1 MDGLEILKLAQ
12 EAGLSVT
19 LDSNGETLLVR
30 GQKSK
35 SSDSVLKY
43 IRENKPEVIGALKM
57 EPEMQ
62 YSLLPDRSREIE
74 SIKDRMRKGIDWFV
88 SVDSKLW
95 DANDMP
101 ITGKWI
107 RKQGEPSIHSP
118 TRLEKQFT
126 HSLEFWLELD
136 KTLRNAY
143 EYEDC
148 IFDSGSCPE
157 DSIVKC
163 MGCE

>member
-19 LDSNGETLLVR
+19 LDSKGETLLVR

>member
-1 MDGLEILKLAQ
+1 MDGLEILKMAQ

-19 LDSNGETLLVR
+19 LDSTGETLLVR

-35 SSDSVLKY
+35 SSNSVLKH
-43 IRENKPEVIGALKM
+43 IRDNKPEVIGALKM

>member
-1 MDGLEILKLAQ
+1 VDGLEILKLAQ

>member
-62 YSLLPDRSREIE
+62 YS
-74 SIKDRMRKGIDWFV
+74 
-88 SVDSKLW
+88 
-95 DANDMP
+95 
-101 ITGKWI
+101 
-107 RKQGEPSIHSP
+107 
-118 TRLEKQFT
+118 
-126 HSLEFWLELD
+126 
-136 KTLRNAY
+136 
-143 EYEDC
+143 
-148 IFDSGSCPE
+148 
-157 DSIVKC
+157 
-163 MGCE
+163 

>member
-12 EAGLSVT
+12 EARLSVT